1 MEDGYKPKKL
11 SLMQR
16 LFGGGKDRRISRS
29 KTIVKI
35 KTVGEIL
42 PITETRKALGDGNTK
57 LAVVNAFSYAKNDF
71 MRFFGVSTTKDETNR
86 QFLIRCLSDLG
97 IKVPETGF
105 IDNYAIMDSMNEF
118 VINDDQKAERLNA
131 LKKLTSFYLEY
142 YERTKYGDEWSP
154 DPETVIERLEDIY
167 NYMDIMY
174 LYYSTG
180 KKVEGPEEV
189 EEVEE

>member
-1 MEDGYKPKKL
+1 MEDGYKPKKP
-11 SLMQR
+11 SLRQR
-16 LFGGGKDRRISRS
+16 LFGGGKDRRVSRS

-35 KTVGEIL
+35 KTVGEIP

-57 LAVVNAFSYAKNDF
+57 LAVVNAFMYAKKDF

-86 QFLIRCLSDLG
+86 QFLIRCLGDLD

-118 VINDDQKAERLNA
+118 VISDDVKADRLNA
-131 LKKLTSFYLEY
+131 LKKLTSFYIEY
-142 YERTKYGDEWSP
+142 YERTKYGEEWSP

-174 LYYSTG
+174 LYYSSG
-180 KKVEGPEEV
+180 KKAEVPEETEEV
-189 EEVEE
+189 EE